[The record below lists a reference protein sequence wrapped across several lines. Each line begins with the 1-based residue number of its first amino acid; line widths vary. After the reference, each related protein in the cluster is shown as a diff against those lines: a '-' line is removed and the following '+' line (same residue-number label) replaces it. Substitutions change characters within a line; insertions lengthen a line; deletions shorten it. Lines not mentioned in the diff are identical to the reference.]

1 MTIGGRVAIWA
12 AAALLLGAAHAKN
25 GFDLSA
31 VTIPADEILQGGPP
45 KDGIP
50 AIMSPVFTA
59 GEDADF
65 IGDDELVI
73 GVVIDNDARAYPIKI
88 LNWHEVVNDDF
99 NGMPVA
105 VTYCPLCG
113 SGVVF
118 DANIDGQQHQF
129 GVSGLLYNSDVL
141 LYDRQSDSLWS
152 QLLRRGVSGKYAD
165 TPLRALRAE
174 HLPWGEWRRRYPGTK
189 VLTTDTGEFRDYNQD
204 PYAGYV
210 GDRATFFPVKPSAP
224 AEFHPKEWVLGVVIG
239 DSAKAYPFSQLAK
252 NDESQIRDKVG
263 GEDITIH
270 WNAETRSARAE
281 WAGDNGAAL
290 RAFWFAWFAFH
301 PDGEVFRAE

>member
-65 IGDDELVI
+65 INDDELVI
-73 GVVIDNDARAYPIKI
+73 GVVINNDARAYPIKI

-118 DANIDGQQHQF
+118 DANIDGRQHQF

-141 LYDRQSDSLWS
+141 LYDRQSDWMN
-152 QLLRRGVSGKYAD
+152 
-165 TPLRALRAE
+165 
-174 HLPWGEWRRRYPGTK
+174 H
-189 VLTTDTGEFRDYNQD
+189 
-204 PYAGYV
+204 
-210 GDRATFFPVKPSAP
+210 GDRA
-224 AEFHPKEWVLGVVIG
+224 
-239 DSAKAYPFSQLAK
+239 
-252 NDESQIRDKVG
+252 RG
-263 GEDITIH
+263 GR
-270 WNAETRSARAE
+270 WC
-281 WAGDNGAAL
+281 
-290 RAFWFAWFAFH
+290 
-301 PDGEVFRAE
+301 